1 MDQFFLAA
9 GFIPGW
15 VGAAAVVLAVSEHPP
30 GFPAVQ
36 QLIQELMPQLLNK
49 AGNVTE
55 YALAYASR
63 HSSSSSLRHRAA
75 AAEMLA
81 LLDPATKAEGLKTLM
96 TVVQGSATS
105 RDGTLDHAACL
116 EAHRLLLSGPL
127 ADAAAAAEIK
137 KSCATLFKRSG
148 YFAGA
153 SALTCEQL
161 AEKLLATPIA

>member
-1 MDQFFLAA
+1 
-9 GFIPGW
+9 
-15 VGAAAVVLAVSEHPP
+15 
-30 GFPAVQ
+30 VQ

-55 YALAYASR
+55 YARAYASR
-63 HSSSSSLRHRAA
+63 HGSSSSSSLRHRTA

-81 LLDPATKAEGLKTLM
+81 LLDPATKAEGLKTLL
-96 TVVQGSATS
+96 TAVQGSATS
-105 RDGTLDHAACL
+105 RDGTLDHAGCQ

-148 YFAGA
+148 YFAGE

-161 AEKLLATPIA
+161 ADKLLATPIA